1 MGLEQRDRRPLAERA
16 REDIARRIYAG
27 EFQPGQRLPSEP
39 DLARSYNVS
48 RMTIREAIKGLQR
61 EHLLYSRRGRGTFV
75 VHTPITHPISRLQTG
90 TELAAEL
97 GYALTTRVLGAH
109 VEEAPDVVAHALDV
123 PVGTPL
129 LCLERLRCIDDQPA
143 LYSIDR
149 FDARWAEEDR
159 PLGAWQ
165 GSLFSYLQQRTGRA
179 ITHTTAT
186 LRAVT
191 LTAETSRHIGTDPHI
206 AWFLMEQ
213 VNYDDDNHPLMYS
226 LDYHHGDLF
235 TFEVIRR
242 RT

>member
-1 MGLEQRDRRPLAERA
+1 MVLEQRDRRPLAERA
-16 REDIARRIYAG
+16 REDLAHRIYSG
-27 EFQPGQRLPSEP
+27 EFQPGQQLPSEP
-39 DLARSYNVS
+39 ELARAYKVS

-61 EHLLYSRRGRGTFV
+61 EHLLYSRRGQGTFV
-75 VHTPITHPISRLQTG
+75 THVPIARPITRLQTG

-97 GYALTTRVLGAH
+97 GYALTTRVLDAQ
-109 VEEAPDVVAHALDV
+109 VEEAQGTIAHALRL
-123 PVGTPL
+123 PIGTPL
-129 LCLERLRCIDDQPA
+129 LRLERLRCVEDQPA

-149 FDARWAEEDR
+149 FEARWVDEDR
-159 PLGAWQ
+159 PAEAWQ
-165 GSLFSYLQQRTGRA
+165 GSLFSYLHQRTGCA

-191 LTAETSRHIGTDPHI
+191 LETETSSRLGADPRI

-213 VNYDDDNHPLMYS
+213 VNYDADNQPLMYS
-226 LDYHHGDLF
+226 LDYHNGDLF